1 VRRGERETGRR
12 YHVARMSSL
21 MAVTRAVS
29 PQMGACQLTHV
40 PRVPIDVALAA
51 EQHAAYER
59 TLEQLGCTIHRL
71 PAGADMPDSV
81 FIEDTAVV
89 LDEISIIMRPGA
101 ASRRG
106 ETTAV
111 EEWLKHRILI
121 GRIEPPATM
130 DGGDVMV
137 VGRSIFVGA
146 SSRTSQ
152 AGLDQFRAIV
162 EYFGYS
168 MTIIEVRGCLH
179 LKSAVSAAGEETLLI
194 NPRWVSADRFAE
206 YRLVAVH
213 PEEQLAANVMRVGED
228 LVYSAAYP
236 RTLECLVGVGA
247 RVTTVDV
254 SELAKAEGAVTC
266 CSLIMNSAL

>member
-1 VRRGERETGRR
+1 
-12 YHVARMSSL
+12 MSSL
-21 MAVTRAVS
+21 VAVTRAVS
-29 PQMGACQLTHV
+29 PQMAACQLTHV
-40 PRVPIDVALAA
+40 PRVPIDIDLAA
-51 EQHAAYER
+51 AQHAAYER
-59 TLEQLGCTIHRL
+59 TLEQLECQIHRL

-89 LDEISIIMRPGA
+89 LDEIAIIMRPGA
-101 ASRRG
+101 ASRRA
-106 ETTAV
+106 ETAAV
-111 EEWLKHRILI
+111 EEWLKHRMVIA
-121 GRIEPPATM
+121 RIEPPATM

-162 EYFGYS
+162 EYFGYA
-168 MTIIEVRGCLH
+168 MTVVEVHGCLH
-179 LKSAVSAAGEETLLI
+179 LKSAVSVAGEDTLLV
-194 NPRWVSADRFAE
+194 NPQWVAADRFDASN
-206 YRLVAVH
+206 LVTVH
-213 PEEQLAANVMRVGED
+213 PEEPSAANVVRVRDD

-236 RTLECLVGVGA
+236 RTLERLVNAGA

-266 CSLIMNSAL
+266 CSLIMDVPYGSQT